1 MAPRRRQLNLS
12 LADSRLSALQARAEE
27 LGISPTTLA
36 TQFVARGLNDAPPE
50 SESADVSL
58 SDLVTA
64 VLGLASHVEELVK
77 AHHNGTIRLL
87 LAAGVPKDEVRRFAT
102 RRLYR
107 GAPPEDAA
115 LRGNGE
121 AEAANG

>member
-12 LADSRLSALQARAEE
+12 LDDSTHAALKTRADE
-27 LGISPTTLA
+27 LGTSPTTLA
-36 TQFVARGLNDAPPE
+36 TQFVTGGLSGVPSE
-50 SESADVSL
+50 SEPTDASL
-58 SDLVTA
+58 SDLVAA
-64 VLGLASHVEELVK
+64 VLGLAGHVEELVK

-107 GAPPEDAA
+107 GTAPEDAA

-121 AEAANG
+121 TEAVDG

>member
-12 LADSRLSALQARAEE
+12 IDDSKLAALQARAGE
-27 LGISPTTLA
+27 LDTTPTKLA
-36 TQFVARGLNDAPPE
+36 TQFVMRGLSDAPSE
-50 SESADVSL
+50 SESTDASL

-64 VLGLASHVEELVK
+64 VLGLAGHVEELVK

-107 GAPPEDAA
+107 GTAPEDAA
-115 LRGNGE
+115 LRGGGDVE
-121 AEAANG
+121 VANG